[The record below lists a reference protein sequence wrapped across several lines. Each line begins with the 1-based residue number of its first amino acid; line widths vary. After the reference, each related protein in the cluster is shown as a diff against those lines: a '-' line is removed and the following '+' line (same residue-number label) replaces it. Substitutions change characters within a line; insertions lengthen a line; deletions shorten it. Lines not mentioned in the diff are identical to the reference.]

1 MTSIFGEFLT
11 FPQEKG
17 PEVQLRVYGDEFY
30 SRYENLDGYSVV
42 YDQDHGLFCY
52 AFLISGEF
60 VSSGVDSSLSPP
72 DRVRRHFKESEGV
85 RNLKFEARYARMNPP
100 ASTFKPSLNLR
111 TFGAEKGLLEGRRVS
126 EGEIKGLTVLVQF
139 TDVKSTVTREDVNAL
154 LNGQAYH
161 ENGNFCSVREYY
173 RLMSSGKL
181 DYTNEVV
188 GPITLSRNRQY
199 YTENLLVK
207 EALDLAVKGGLELEK
222 FDSRGVGTVDAMSFL
237 YAGQTQYLGEL
248 WPHNHMIDLKYKN
261 MKTYFYMLSSMGRSK
276 EDLSIGTFC
285 HESGHMLC
293 RWPDLYD
300 YGNRDGDFEKS
311 AGLGYF
317 CLMSAGNHNDDG
329 RTPAPVCAFLR
340 NLVGWCDKTVRLNM
354 PGQYQADQGD
364 YGTAMIYE
372 TGKINEYFLVEN
384 RSKIGLDAS
393 IPASGLAVY
402 HCDTLGSNEWQGG
415 SATKHYQC
423 GLLQA
428 DGGLDLETNRSM
440 GDEKDLFGRMVGI
453 ALSHNTKPSS
463 VLWDGSDS
471 GLMISNIGEPG
482 RIVTFVVGQEKT
494 DHVAKG
500 STLSGEIIPDNS
512 PAGLVN
518 DILLDQEGMVKSLV
532 VDVDISHNN
541 ISNLRVELTSPGGK
555 RVILHNRTGIGKK
568 DLLMSYDSKSKA
580 SLVALLGQ
588 SIKGKWTLRIRDLA
602 LRDTGKLNKWSLAV
616 TY

>member
-1 MTSIFGEFLT
+1 L
-11 FPQEKG
+11 
-17 PEVQLRVYGDEFY
+17 QLRVYGDEFY
-30 SRYENLDGYSVV
+30 SRHENMDGYSVV
-42 YDQDHGLFCY
+42 YDKDRGLYCY

-72 DRVRRHFKESEGV
+72 EGVRRHFKESEEV
-85 RNLKFEARYARMNPP
+85 RNRKFEARYARMNPP
-100 ASTFKPSLNLR
+100 ASAFKPSLNLR

-154 LNGQAYH
+154 LNGQGYH
-161 ENGNFCSVREYY
+161 ENGNFCSVREYF

-222 FDSRGVGTVDAMSFL
+222 FDSRGAGIVDAMSFL

-248 WPHNHMIDLKYKN
+248 WPHNHIIDLKYKN

-285 HESGHMLC
+285 HENGHMLC

-329 RTPAPVCAFLR
+329 RTPSPVCVFLR
-340 NLVGWCDKTVRLNM
+340 NLVGWCDKTVRLSK
-354 PGQYQADQGD
+354 PGQYQADHGD

-384 RSKIGLDAS
+384 RTRIDLDAA
-393 IPASGLAVY
+393 IPGSGLAVY

-415 SATKHYQC
+415 SASKHYQC

-428 DGGLDLETNRSM
+428 DGSLDMETNRSM
-440 GDEKDLFGRMVGI
+440 GDEKDLFGRMVGV
-453 ALSHNTKPSS
+453 ALSHDTRPSS

-482 RIVTFVVGQEKT
+482 RIITFVIGQKMT

-500 STLSGEIIPDNS
+500 STLSGEIIQDNS
-512 PAGLVN
+512 PTGLVN
-518 DILLDQEGMVKSLV
+518 TILLDQEGKVKRLV
-532 VDVDISHNN
+532 VEVDISHSN
-541 ISNLRVELTSPGGK
+541 ISILRVELISPGGK
-555 RVILHNRTGIGKK
+555 RAILHNRTGIGKK
-568 DLLMSYDSKSKA
+568 DLHKSYDSKSKA

-588 SIKGKWTLRIRDLA
+588 SIKGKWALKIRDLA
-602 LRDTGKLNKWSLAV
+602 SRDKGKLNKWSLEV

>member
-1 MTSIFGEFLT
+1 MSSIFGEFLT
-11 FPQEKG
+11 FSQEKG

-30 SRYENLDGYSVV
+30 SRYESMDGYTVV
-42 YDQDHGLFCY
+42 YDQDHGLYCY
-52 AFLISGEF
+52 ALPISGEF
-60 VSSGVDSSLSPP
+60 VSSGVDVFQSPP
-72 DRVRRHFKESEGV
+72 KRVRRHFKESEEV
-85 RNLKFEARYARMNPP
+85 RNRKFEARYAKMNPP
-100 ASTFKPSLNLR
+100 ASAFKPSLNFR
-111 TFGAEKGLLEGRRVS
+111 TFGAEKGLMEGRRVS

-139 TDVKSTVTREDVNAL
+139 RDVKSTVTRDDMDAL
-154 LNGQAYH
+154 LNGQDYH
-161 ENGNFCSVREYY
+161 ENGNFCSVREYF

-188 GPITLSRNRQY
+188 GPITLSRHRQY

-207 EALDLAVKGGLELEK
+207 EALDLAIKGGLQLEK
-222 FDSRGVGTVDAMSFL
+222 FDSQGVGIVDAMSFL

-248 WPHNHMIDLKYKN
+248 WPHNYFIDLKHKD

-317 CLMSAGNHNDDG
+317 CLMSAGNHNDEG
-329 RTPAPVCAFLR
+329 RTPTPVCAFLR
-340 NLVGWCDKTVRLNM
+340 NLVGWCDRQVCLNQ
-354 PGQYQADQGD
+354 PGQYQAVHGD
-364 YGTAMIYE
+364 YGTIMIYE

-384 RSKIGLDAS
+384 RSGIGLDAS

-415 SATKHYQC
+415 TASRHYQC

-428 DGGLDLETNRSM
+428 DGSFDLETNRCM
-440 GDEKDLFGRMVGI
+440 GDEKDLFGQVVGI
-453 ALSHNTKPSS
+453 ALSHDTRPAS

-471 GLMISNIGEPG
+471 GLVISNIGEPG
-482 RIVTFVVGQEKT
+482 RVLTFVIGQGKT
-494 DHVAKG
+494 DHAVKE
-500 STLSGEIIPDNS
+500 SSLSNETIPDNG
-512 PAGLVN
+512 PQGFVN
-518 DILLDQEGMVKSLV
+518 AISIDQEGKVKGLV
-532 VDVDISHNN
+532 VEVDISHNN
-541 ISNLRVELTSPGGK
+541 ISNLRVELISLGGK
-555 RVILHNRTGIGKK
+555 RAVLHNRTGIGKK
-568 DLLMSYDSKSKA
+568 NLQKIYDSRSKA
-580 SLVALLGQ
+580 SLAALLGQ
-588 SIKGKWTLRIRDLA
+588 SLKGKWTLKIRDLA
-602 LRDTGKLNKWSLAV
+602 RRDTGKLNKWNLEA

>member
-1 MTSIFGEFLT
+1 MSSIFGEFLT

-30 SRYENLDGYSVV
+30 SRYENTDGYSVV
-42 YDQDHGLFCY
+42 YDQDHGLYCY
-52 AFLISGEF
+52 AFLILGEF

-72 DRVRRHFKESEGV
+72 ERVRRHFKESEEV
-85 RNLKFEARYARMNPP
+85 RNRKFEARYAKMDPP
-100 ASTFKPSLNLR
+100 ASAFKPSLNLR

-139 TDVKSTVTREDVNAL
+139 SDVKSTVTREDVDAQ
-154 LNGQAYH
+154 LNGQGYH
-161 ENGNFCSVREYY
+161 ENGNFCSVREYF

-181 DYTNEVV
+181 DYSNVVV

-207 EALDLAVKGGLELEK
+207 EALDLAVKGGLALEQ
-222 FDSRGVGTVDAMSFL
+222 FDSRGVGMVDAMSFL

-248 WPHNHMIDLKYKN
+248 WPHNHIIDLKYKN

-285 HESGHMLC
+285 HESGHMIC

-329 RTPAPVCAFLR
+329 RTPAPVCVFLR
-340 NLVGWCDKTVRLNM
+340 NLVGWCDKTVRLNQ
-354 PGQYQADQGD
+354 PGQYQADHGD

-384 RSKIGLDAS
+384 RSGIDLDAS
-393 IPASGLAVY
+393 IPAGGLAVY

-428 DGGLDLETNRSM
+428 DGSLDLETNRSM
-440 GDEKDLFGRMVGI
+440 GDEKDLFGRMMGI
-453 ALSHNTKPSS
+453 ALSHNTRPTS

-482 RIVTFVVGQEKT
+482 RVITFVIGQEKT

-512 PAGLVN
+512 PPGLVN
-518 DILLDQEGMVKSLV
+518 AISLDLDGKVKRLV
-532 VDVDISHNN
+532 VEVDISHNN

-555 RVILHNRTGIGKK
+555 RAILHNRTGIGKK
-568 DLLMSYDSKSKA
+568 DLLKSYDSQSKA
-580 SLVALLGQ
+580 SLVAFLGQ
-588 SIKGKWTLRIRDLA
+588 SLKGKWILRIRDLA
-602 LRDTGKLNKWSLAV
+602 SRDTGKLNKWSLEV

>member
-1 MTSIFGEFLT
+1 MSSIFGEFLT
-11 FPQEKG
+11 FSQEKG

-30 SRYENLDGYSVV
+30 SRSENMDGYTVV
-42 YDQDHGLFCY
+42 YDQDHGLYCY

-60 VSSGVDSSLSPP
+60 VSSGVDASQSPP
-72 DRVRRHFKESEGV
+72 IGVRRHFKESEVV
-85 RNLKFEARYARMNPP
+85 RNRKFEARYARMNPP
-100 ASTFKPSLNLR
+100 ASAFKPSLNFR
-111 TFGAEKGLLEGRRVS
+111 TFGAEKGLLEGRRLS
-126 EGEIKGLTVLVQF
+126 EGEIRGLTVLVQF
-139 TDVKSTVTREDVNAL
+139 KDVKNTVTAGDVDAL
-154 LNGQAYH
+154 LNGPDYH
-161 ENGNFCSVREYY
+161 ENGNFCSVREYF

-181 DYTNEVV
+181 DYTSEVV
-188 GPITLSRNRQY
+188 GPITLSRPRQY

-207 EALDLAVKGGLELEK
+207 EALDLSVKGGLELEK
-222 FDSRGVGTVDAMSFL
+222 FDSRKVGVVDAMSFL

-248 WPHNHMIDLKYKN
+248 WPHNYFIDLQYKD

-317 CLMSAGNHNDDG
+317 CLMSAGNHNDEG

-340 NLVGWCDKTVRLNM
+340 NLVGWCDKTVRLNQ
-354 PGQYQADQGD
+354 PGQYQADHGD

-384 RSKIGLDAS
+384 RSGIDLDAS
-393 IPASGLAVY
+393 LPAGGLAVY

-415 SATKHYQC
+415 SASQHYQC

-428 DGGLDLETNRSM
+428 DGSLDLETNRSM

-453 ALSHNTKPSS
+453 ALSHDTRPAS

-471 GLMISNIGEPG
+471 GLIISNITEPG
-482 RIVTFVVGQEKT
+482 RVITFVIGQEKT
-494 DHVAKG
+494 DHLVKG
-500 STLSGEIIPDNS
+500 STLSGETIPDNS
-512 PAGLVN
+512 PPGLIN
-518 DILLDQEGMVKSLV
+518 AIFLDQEGKVKRLV
-532 VDVDISHNN
+532 VNVDISHNN
-541 ISNLRVELTSPGGK
+541 ISNLRVEIISPDGK
-555 RVILHNRTGIGKK
+555 RAVLHNRTGIGKK
-568 DLLMSYDSKSKA
+568 NLLAGYDSRSKA
-580 SLVALLGQ
+580 SLAALLGQ
-588 SIKGKWTLRIRDLA
+588 SMKGKWILQIKDLA
-602 LRDTGKLNKWSLAV
+602 SRDTGKLNNWSLEA

>member
-1 MTSIFGEFLT
+1 M
-11 FPQEKG
+11 
-17 PEVQLRVYGDEFY
+17 QLRVYGDEFY
-30 SRYENLDGYSVV
+30 SRHENMDGYSVV
-42 YDQDHGLFCY
+42 YDKDRGLYCY

-72 DRVRRHFKESEGV
+72 EGVRRHFKESEEV
-85 RNLKFEARYARMNPP
+85 RNRKFEARYARMNPP
-100 ASTFKPSLNLR
+100 ASAFKPSLNLR

-126 EGEIKGLTVLVQF
+126 EGEIRGLTVLVQF

-154 LNGQAYH
+154 LNGQGYH
-161 ENGNFCSVREYY
+161 ENGNFCSVREYF

-222 FDSRGVGTVDAMSFL
+222 FDSRGAGIVDAMSFL

-248 WPHNHMIDLKYKN
+248 WPHNHIIDLKYKN

-285 HESGHMLC
+285 HENGHMLC

-329 RTPAPVCAFLR
+329 RTPSPVCAFLR
-340 NLVGWCDKTVRLNM
+340 NLVGWCDKTVRLSK
-354 PGQYQADQGD
+354 PGQFQADHGD

-384 RSKIGLDAS
+384 RTRIDLDAAVPS
-393 IPASGLAVY
+393 SGLAVY

-415 SATKHYQC
+415 SASKHYQC

-428 DGGLDLETNRSM
+428 DGSLDMETNRSM
-440 GDEKDLFGRMVGI
+440 GDEKDLFGRMVGV
-453 ALSHNTKPSS
+453 ALSHDTRPSS

-482 RIVTFVVGQEKT
+482 RIITFVIGQKMT

-500 STLSGEIIPDNS
+500 STLSGEIIQDNS
-512 PAGLVN
+512 PTGLVN
-518 DILLDQEGMVKSLV
+518 TILLDQEGKVKRLV
-532 VDVDISHNN
+532 VEVDISHSN
-541 ISNLRVELTSPGGK
+541 ISNLRVELISPGGK
-555 RVILHNRTGIGKK
+555 RAILHNRTGIGKK
-568 DLLMSYDSKSKA
+568 DLQMSYDSKSKA
-580 SLVALLGQ
+580 SLVAFLGQ
-588 SIKGKWTLRIRDLA
+588 SIKGKWALKIRDLA
-602 LRDTGKLNKWSLAV
+602 SRDKGKLNKWSLEV

>member
-1 MTSIFGEFLT
+1 MT

-30 SRYENLDGYSVV
+30 SRYENMDGFTVV
-42 YDQDHGLFCY
+42 YDQDHGLYCY
-52 AFLISGEF
+52 ALLISGEF
-60 VSSGVDSSLSPP
+60 VSSGVDASQSPP
-72 DRVRRHFKESEGV
+72 KGVRRHFKESEEV
-85 RNLKFEARYARMNPP
+85 RNRKFEARYVKMNPP
-100 ASTFKPSLNLR
+100 ASAFKPSLNFR

-126 EGEIKGLTVLVQF
+126 EGEIRGLTVLVAF
-139 TDVKSTVTREDVNAL
+139 NDVKSTVTREDVDAL
-154 LNGQAYH
+154 LNGRDYH
-161 ENGNFCSVREYY
+161 ENGNFCSAREYF

-207 EALDLAVKGGLELEK
+207 EALGMAVKGGLELEK
-222 FDSRGVGTVDAMSFL
+222 FDSRGAGIVDAMSFL
-237 YAGQTQYLGEL
+237 YAGQTQYTGEL
-248 WPHNHMIDLKYKN
+248 WPHNYFIDLQYKN
-261 MKTYFYMLSSMGRSK
+261 MKTFFYMLSSMGRSK

-317 CLMSAGNHNDDG
+317 CLMSAGNHNDEG
-329 RTPAPVCAFLR
+329 RTPAPVCVFLR
-340 NLVGWCDKTVRLNM
+340 NLVGWCDRKVCLNQ
-354 PGQYQADQGD
+354 PGQYQADHGD
-364 YGTAMIYE
+364 YGTIMIYE

-384 RSKIGLDAS
+384 RSGIGLDAS

-415 SATKHYQC
+415 SASRHYQC

-428 DGGLDLETNRSM
+428 DGSLDLETNRSM
-440 GDEKDLFGRMVGI
+440 GEEKDLFGRMVGI
-453 ALSHNTKPSS
+453 ALSHDTRPAS

-482 RIVTFVVGQEKT
+482 RVITFVIGQEKI
-494 DHVAKG
+494 DHVARG
-500 STLSGEIIPDNS
+500 STPSGERIQDNS
-512 PAGLVN
+512 PPGPVN
-518 DILLDQEGMVKSLV
+518 AIFLDQEGKVKSLGV
-532 VDVDISHNN
+532 EVDISHNN
-541 ISNLRVELTSPGGK
+541 ISNLQVELISPSGK
-555 RVILHNRTGIGKK
+555 RAVLHDRTGIGKK
-568 DLLMSYDSKSKA
+568 NLLKSYDSKSQA
-580 SLVALLGQ
+580 SLAALLGQ
-588 SIKGKWTLRIRDLA
+588 SMKGKWTLKIRDLA
-602 LRDTGKLNKWSLAV
+602 SIDTGKLNKWSLEA

>member
-1 MTSIFGEFLT
+1 L
-11 FPQEKG
+11 
-17 PEVQLRVYGDEFY
+17 QLRVYGDEFY
-30 SRYENLDGYSVV
+30 SRHENMDGYSVV
-42 YDQDHGLFCY
+42 YDKDRGLYCY

-72 DRVRRHFKESEGV
+72 EGVRRHFKESEEV
-85 RNLKFEARYARMNPP
+85 RNRKFEARYARMNPP
-100 ASTFKPSLNLR
+100 ASAFKPSLNLR

-126 EGEIKGLTVLVQF
+126 EGEIRGLTVLVQF

-154 LNGQAYH
+154 LNGQGYH
-161 ENGNFCSVREYY
+161 ENGNFCSVREYF

-222 FDSRGVGTVDAMSFL
+222 FDSRGAGIVDAMSFL

-248 WPHNHMIDLKYKN
+248 WPHNHIIDLKYKN

-285 HESGHMLC
+285 HENGHMLC

-329 RTPAPVCAFLR
+329 RTPSPVCAFLR
-340 NLVGWCDKTVRLNM
+340 NLVGWCDKTVRLSK
-354 PGQYQADQGD
+354 PGQFQADHGD

-384 RSKIGLDAS
+384 RTRIDLDAAVPS
-393 IPASGLAVY
+393 SGLAVY

-415 SATKHYQC
+415 SASKHYQC

-428 DGGLDLETNRSM
+428 DGSLDMETNRSM
-440 GDEKDLFGRMVGI
+440 GDEKDLFGRMVGV
-453 ALSHNTKPSS
+453 ALSHDTRPSS

-482 RIVTFVVGQEKT
+482 RIITFVIGQKMT

-500 STLSGEIIPDNS
+500 STLSGEIIQDNS
-512 PAGLVN
+512 PTGLVN
-518 DILLDQEGMVKSLV
+518 TILLDQEGKVKRLV
-532 VDVDISHNN
+532 VEVDISHSN
-541 ISNLRVELTSPGGK
+541 ISNLRVELISPGGK
-555 RVILHNRTGIGKK
+555 RAILHNRTGIGKK
-568 DLLMSYDSKSKA
+568 DLQMSYDSKSKA
-580 SLVALLGQ
+580 SLVAFLGQ
-588 SIKGKWTLRIRDLA
+588 SIKGKWALKIRDLA
-602 LRDTGKLNKWSLAV
+602 SRDKGKLNKWSLEV

>member
-1 MTSIFGEFLT
+1 M
-11 FPQEKG
+11 
-17 PEVQLRVYGDEFY
+17 QLRVYGDEFY
-30 SRYENLDGYSVV
+30 SRYENTDGYSVV
-42 YDQDHGLFCY
+42 YDQDHGLYCY
-52 AFLISGEF
+52 AFLILGEF
-60 VSSGVDSSLSPP
+60 VSSGVDSSLRPP
-72 DRVRRHFKESEGV
+72 ERVRRHFKESEEV
-85 RNLKFEARYARMNPP
+85 RNRKFEARYAKMDPP
-100 ASTFKPSLNLR
+100 ASAFKPSLNLR

-139 TDVKSTVTREDVNAL
+139 TDVKSTVTREDVDAL
-154 LNGQAYH
+154 LNGQDYH
-161 ENGNFCSVREYY
+161 ENGNFCSVREYF

-181 DYTNEVV
+181 DYSNVVV
-188 GPITLSRNRQY
+188 GPITLSRPRQY

-207 EALDLAVKGGLELEK
+207 EALDLAVQGGLALEQ
-222 FDSRGVGTVDAMSFL
+222 FDSRGVGMVDAMSFL

-248 WPHNHMIDLKYKN
+248 WPHNHIIDLKYKN

-285 HESGHMLC
+285 HESGHMIC

-329 RTPAPVCAFLR
+329 RTPAPVCVYLR
-340 NLVGWCDKTVRLNM
+340 NLVGWCDKIVRLNQ
-354 PGQYQADQGD
+354 PGQYQADHGD

-384 RSKIGLDAS
+384 RSGIDLDAS
-393 IPASGLAVY
+393 LPAGGLAIY

-428 DGGLDLETNRSM
+428 DGSLDLETNRSM
-440 GDEKDLFGRMVGI
+440 GDEKDLFGRMMGI
-453 ALSHNTKPSS
+453 ALSHNTRPTS

-471 GLMISNIGEPG
+471 GLMISNIGDPG
-482 RIVTFVVGQEKT
+482 RVITFVIGQEKT

-500 STLSGEIIPDNS
+500 STLSDEIIPDNS
-512 PAGLVN
+512 PPGLVN
-518 DILLDQEGMVKSLV
+518 AISLDLDGKVKRLV
-532 VDVDISHNN
+532 VEVDISHNN

-555 RVILHNRTGIGKK
+555 RAILHNRTDIGKK
-568 DLLMSYDSKSKA
+568 DLRKSYDSQSKA
-580 SLVALLGQ
+580 SLVAFLGQ
-588 SIKGKWTLRIRDLA
+588 SLKGKWILKMRDLA
-602 LRDTGKLNKWSLAV
+602 SRDTGKLNKWSLEV